1 MKEAPMSTTMPAQP
15 VPPGTAVRNLILDYY
30 DRLPAVVDHLG
41 EPTAAVEDVDA
52 FSPGFELPEP
62 DDAVRAFFSVADAA
76 LHPLGE
82 YSDSRLLLLD
92 LMRNPGTNTTKTLAS
107 LLIVARAVQYIR
119 RTGTGVLIFSPTS
132 ANKGTA
138 LRDAVGRALAAGL
151 ATPEQLRIVTIAP
164 AGCLPKL
171 RAGALSADPYLRAL
185 NPVLV
190 YDGAQPEDV
199 KALGKEFATT
209 LGAALAAASGCRLWF
224 SLDLRNYV
232 VADAARAFLEQ
243 DVSPARAD
251 RTHAHAVSSAFGLL
265 GYSLGRDILER
276 QGIAAQRDRGGYL
289 LVQHLGTPDMVL
301 SLHHGSHDRAAMP
314 RYALDPG
321 TGLYRQDESPHFPQT
336 TFDPGEVLDPTFYTR
351 APATSATM
359 NDLIERYGGAGI
371 VVSLAECVARY
382 PRLRPWFAA
391 TSRPLPADFRT
402 LREWSLVMASTG
414 VLNALDRKLVKD
426 GGEIVVHGSGS
437 YSTADY
443 EPLDT
448 SATTTVRTV
457 DDIAAALREQA

>member
-1 MKEAPMSTTMPAQP
+1 MSTSLTATTAQP
-15 VPPGTAVRNLILDYY
+15 ATTERNLILDYY
-30 DRLPAVVDHLG
+30 DRLPAVIEHLG
-41 EPTAAVEDVDA
+41 EPTAPVEDLDA
-52 FSPGFELPEP
+52 FSPGFELPEL
-62 DDAVRAFFSVADAA
+62 DDAVREYFSVAGAA
-76 LHPLGE
+76 LHVLGE
-82 YSDSRLLLLD
+82 YADSRLLLLD

-138 LRDAVGRALAAGL
+138 LRDAVARALAAGL
-151 ATPEQLRIVTIAP
+151 ATPEQLRIVTLAP

-171 RAGALSADPYLRAL
+171 RANALSAEPALRAL

-190 YDGAQPEDV
+190 YDGAQPEEV
-199 KALGKEFATT
+199 KALGKEFAARH
-209 LGAALAAASGCRLWF
+209 GATVAGGAGCRLWF
-224 SLDLRNYV
+224 SLELRNYL

-265 GYSLGRDILER
+265 GYSLGRDLLER
-276 QGIAAQRDRGGYL
+276 QGLAAARDRGGYL

-301 SLHHGSHDRAAMP
+301 SLHHGSPDRAAMP
-314 RYALDPG
+314 RYALDAD
-321 TGLYRQDESPHFPQT
+321 TGLYRQEESVHFPLT
-336 TFDPGEVLDPTFYTR
+336 TFDPAEVLDPTFYTR
-351 APATSATM
+351 APATSVAM
-359 NDLIERYGGAGI
+359 NDLIERFGGAGI
-371 VVSLAECVARY
+371 VVSLRECLDRY
-382 PRLRPWFAA
+382 PRLRPWFAS

-414 VLNALDRKLVKD
+414 VLGALDRGVIKD

-437 YSTADY
+437 YATADY

-448 SATTTVRTV
+448 RATTVVRTV
-457 DDIAAALREQA
+457 DDIVAALRRAPA